1 MLKDLPFIAPL
12 FSPPFLAKLVA
23 ESEGTQMKK
32 HIVLAAGII
41 LAAALLTACSEQAD
55 TENTSVSSSGV
66 TWEQTENAK
75 AADEEDEA
83 TESQT
88 HPSSTGT
95 EEGRQSES
103 EPQKGSAAVQTQP
116 EESEESTAWQ
126 EKESQI
132 AEQTVPESPTES
144 APSEATMETEL
155 PPLEATV
162 PQTEP
167 ATEPTAELPTEPE
180 SEAVVTEPETEPI
193 EAEGYDIEAHL
204 SFARSYAESI
214 GLILDSTAV
223 DCWDN
228 PISANPNLSNVDEN
242 ITSRL
247 NRYKNVEGFTAVW
260 IWAVQVS
267 ENGYAIY
274 IGYA

>member
-1 MLKDLPFIAPL
+1 
-12 FSPPFLAKLVA
+12 
-23 ESEGTQMKK
+23 MKK
-32 HIVLAAGII
+32 HIVLAAGIL
-41 LAAALLTACSEQAD
+41 LAAALLTACSEQAK
-55 TENTSVSSSGV
+55 TENTAISSSGV
-66 TWEQTENAK
+66 TWEQTESAQ
-75 AADEEDEA
+75 AADEEGEE

-95 EEGRQSES
+95 EENSQSES
-103 EPQKGSAAVQTQP
+103 EPQKDIATVQIQP
-116 EESEESTAWQ
+116 EESAESTARQ

-132 AEQTVPESPTES
+132 TEQTVPESPTES
-144 APSEATMETEL
+144 APSEATVETEI
-155 PPLEATV
+155 PPSEATV
-162 PQTEP
+162 PQTES

-180 SEAVVTEPETEPI
+180 SETVVTEPETDTEPT
-193 EAEGYDIEAHL
+193 EAESYDIEAHL
-204 SFARSYAESI
+204 SFARSYAESL

-228 PISANPNLSNVDEN
+228 PISANPNLTNVDEN

>member
-1 MLKDLPFIAPL
+1 
-12 FSPPFLAKLVA
+12 
-23 ESEGTQMKK
+23 MKK
-32 HIVLAAGII
+32 HIVLAASIL
-41 LAAALLTACSEQAD
+41 LAAALLTACSEQAE
-55 TENTSVSSSGV
+55 TENTAISSSGV
-66 TWEQTENAK
+66 TWEQTESAHS
-75 AADEEDEA
+75 ADEEGEE

-95 EEGRQSES
+95 EESSQSES
-103 EPQKGSAAVQTQP
+103 EPQKGSAAVQEQP
-116 EESEESTAWQ
+116 KESAESTAWQ

-132 AEQTVPESPTES
+132 AEQTV
-144 APSEATMETEL
+144 SEATMETEI

-167 ATEPTAELPTEPE
+167 ATEPTEALPTEPE
-180 SEAVVTEPETEPI
+180 SGTVVTEPETDTEPT
-193 EAEGYDIEAHL
+193 EAESYDIEAHL

-214 GLILDSTAV
+214 GLTLDSTAV

-228 PISANPNLSNVDEN
+228 PISANPNLTNVDEN